1 MQLSEFINQLK
12 NAKTDD
18 EIHVLVVGL
27 RNGKVKDSWQPIETA
42 PIDEWVLMLDGS
54 NCKISTRQTG
64 CNVYVDKRLKD
75 GQTFNAYL
83 HSYTHW
89 QPLPE
94 PPKD

>member
-1 MQLSEFINQLK
+1 MTPLELIQKLR
-12 NAKTDD
+12 NAKTPQDEQIIIKLMHRFPFRDD
-18 EIHVLVVGL
+18 
-27 RNGKVKDSWQPIETA
+27 WQPIETA

-75 GQTFNAYL
+75 GQTVNAYL

-94 PPKD
+94 LPTE